1 MSEEIVVKGARENN
15 LKDIDVTIPKNKLVV
30 ITGLSGSGK
39 SSLAFDTIFAEG
51 QRRYVE
57 SLSSYARQFLGM
69 VEKPDVDSITG
80 LSPAISI
87 DQKTTSR
94 NPRSTV
100 ATVTEI
106 YDYLRLL
113 YARIGVPHCP
123 ICDKQITQ
131 LTQTDM
137 VDEILRL
144 KKETKNPSS
153 QPSPKGEGVKAL
165 VLAPI
170 VSQKKG
176 EFQHISEEYLKKG
189 FARVRVD
196 GVIYALDEF
205 PLLEKQKKHTIE
217 IVVDRL
223 VINEESRNRIST
235 SVESALNLTNSLVS
249 VLDSDTDDLYPFS
262 KAFACP
268 DHPEA
273 GLKELEPRVFSFNS
287 PQGACPECT
296 GLGMRLEVDPELL
309 MPNPRLSITEGAIRP
324 LQRMGADAW
333 TMKQILA
340 TCEAHGID
348 ARKPVGELTEAEK
361 KVILEGSDKKVKV
374 SFGRGSYE
382 VKFEGVAKNIR
393 RRWQDTDSENMRREL
408 EKLESGLNKL
418 KIAEDN
424 NTKLNSIILGD
435 LNPNYKK
442 VKKLSS
448 TVAAYKEGT
457 KSYKD
462 KFSYPTYIASIA
474 SANGVVD
481 DLQKLGGINVQA
493 VNSEDVLKDVK
504 ELTDKCTK
512 AITGIKDSPKPA
524 DMSTPTDTYHKAL
537 TDICIPLLGTIET
550 TLTGKTGIMTPEDQ
564 TKVKEILSGVANSA
578 SSFVNGSGSASF
590 DINQL
595 SAYLREAHDEA
606 DKLKQAAEA
615 ILKG

>member
-1 MSEEIVVKGARENN
+1 MDPSTNQPQVNPQVPPQ
-15 LKDIDVTIPKNKLVV
+15 TP
-30 ITGLSGSGK
+30 
-39 SSLAFDTIFAEG
+39 
-51 QRRYVE
+51 
-57 SLSSYARQFLGM
+57 
-69 VEKPDVDSITG
+69 P
-80 LSPAISI
+80 PAPAAN
-87 DQKTTSR
+87 T
-94 NPRSTV
+94 
-100 ATVTEI
+100 
-106 YDYLRLL
+106 
-113 YARIGVPHCP
+113 
-123 ICDKQITQ
+123 
-131 LTQTDM
+131 
-137 VDEILRL
+137 
-144 KKETKNPSS
+144 
-153 QPSPKGEGVKAL
+153 
-165 VLAPI
+165 API
-170 VSQKKG
+170 VNQPPNTVPPRPAQATPVMDSFSRPVAPWPANPQQAQNAAATNPAA
-176 EFQHISEEYLKKG
+176 EFSPQVAQTVGHETSEAAGAIPNLG
-189 FARVRVD
+189 SSGDPVTTPTTTDSF
-196 GVIYALDEF
+196 LDEPAATPPESEPPVMTDTQAKDLF
-205 PLLEKQKKHTIE
+205 KEEDATKKHFKSIKIKKALKVFLGLIILTLIIGGVYIFWFGTKAAQSYKNSSSISSYKDAFTE
-217 IVVDRL
+217 I
-223 VINEESRNRIST
+223 
-235 SVESALNLTNSLVS
+235 
-249 VLDSDTDDLYPFS
+249 
-262 KAFACP
+262 
-268 DHPEA
+268 
-273 GLKELEPRVFSFNS
+273 
-287 PQGACPECT
+287 
-296 GLGMRLEVDPELL
+296 
-309 MPNPRLSITEGAIRP
+309 
-324 LQRMGADAW
+324 
-333 TMKQILA
+333 
-340 TCEAHGID
+340 
-348 ARKPVGELTEAEK
+348 
-361 KVILEGSDKKVKV
+361 
-374 SFGRGSYE
+374 
-382 VKFEGVAKNIR
+382 
-393 RRWQDTDSENMRREL
+393 TDSIAQQPMDSA
-408 EKLESGLNKL
+408 KLESGLNKL